1 MKIKLLG
8 IAIIC
13 LGLQACGSKKVAT
26 QTVETTQVEQP
37 ESALNDLVVSFNS
50 KASGIDVKCREK
62 LDEFISMNPKIISEK
77 YKWGREGETSYCIR
91 IRGSEK
97 ERGFIVEEIKALLKD
112 CINVNINEKAECVY
126 KR

>member
-1 MKIKLLG
+1 MKIKL
-8 IAIIC
+8 IFFVAFC
-13 LGLQACGSKKVAT
+13 LVIQACGPKKEAT
-26 QTVETTQVEQP
+26 KTVETTQVAQP

-50 KASGIDVKCREK
+50 KASGIDVQCREK
-62 LDEFISMNPKIISEK
+62 LDEFINMNPKIISEK

-97 ERGFIVEEIKALLKD
+97 ERGFISEEIKTLLKD